1 MILKLILLFMSFA
14 ICQIPNERLYITIQ
28 MMDQVGIINT
38 ETNQIQNII
47 ETEMQDNSN
56 GINCMDI
63 EDEMM
68 CGMTE
73 GCEWM
78 MEMCMEYSMQNCM
91 DLDLEMECDSF
102 DHCMWMD
109 DYCMDSNESCMDIE
123 DEMMCSMMDGCEWM
137 MGMCMET
144 MNSDDINT
152 PHFIVMDEN
161 LGYWFVTTIAS
172 GYVAQYSLVD
182 NQLIDSYF
190 VGDAPAILT
199 IDIERQKIY
208 CSRMMPM
215 NGMGDMM
222 PSSDSNVIQVLEY
235 SSMGLTESV
244 VSEYEIDSPAP
255 HGLAINDDGT
265 EIYTA
270 SNTTDWLYKINTI
283 TGDIIGAV
291 MDSSINNPPNQV
303 IQRLKPIQCLSI
315 GNRLFVAC
323 SAGVWYNPFTG
334 ENSVIPGQ
342 LQLWDSDN
350 MLLIDSIEFG
360 DYTGPWHIK
369 ESPIDN
375 IVYVALSGDNLYDTE
390 GLASV
395 RFNNDN
401 LDLEWIATN
410 PSFDTLHG
418 IDVSEDGQK
427 IYVSGRGD
435 GFIHIFDNEGNYLS
449 NIYTGGMSMLGGI
462 CITKENLPNLGDS
475 NNDNIINVIDIIKII
490 NYILNNTMIFSPYE
504 IFASDL
510 TLDNTIDISDV
521 VSIINLIID

>member
-1 MILKLILLFMSFA
+1 MLKLVLLFMSFI

-28 MMDQVGIINT
+28 MMDQVGIIDS
-38 ETNQIQNII
+38 ETNQIYTII
-47 ETEMQDNSN
+47 ETEMQDTDDSS
-56 GINCMDI
+56 IDCM
-63 EDEMM
+63 ELDEMM
-68 CGMTE
+68 CDM
-73 GCEWM
+73 
-78 MEMCMEYSMQNCM
+78 
-91 DLDLEMECDSF
+91 
-102 DHCMWMD
+102 
-109 DYCMDSNESCMDIE
+109 NES
-123 DEMMCSMMDGCEWM
+123 CEWM
-137 MGMCMET
+137 MGMCMENSLQSCEDYDLEMECNMNDGCMWMNGHC
-144 MNSDDINT
+144 MNSDDSCMDIEDEMICDMNQGCEWMMGICMETMSSNNINT

-235 SSMGLTESV
+235 SSMGLTESI

-255 HGLAINDDGT
+255 HGLAINYDGT

-270 SNTTDWLYKINTI
+270 SNTTDWLYKIHTI
-283 TGDIIGAV
+283 TGDITGAV
-291 MDSSINNPPNQV
+291 MDSSINNPQGQV
-303 IQRLKPIQCLSI
+303 IQRLKPIQCLSV
-315 GNRLFVAC
+315 GNRLFVTC

-334 ENSVIPGQ
+334 ENSIIPGQ

-401 LDLEWIATN
+401 LELEWIATD

-435 GFIHIFDNEGNYLS
+435 GFIHIFDNVGNYLS

-490 NYILNNTMIFSPYE
+490 NYILDDTMMFSPYE

-510 TLDNTIDISDV
+510 TLDNTIDVSDV
-521 VSIINLIID
+521 ISIINLIID